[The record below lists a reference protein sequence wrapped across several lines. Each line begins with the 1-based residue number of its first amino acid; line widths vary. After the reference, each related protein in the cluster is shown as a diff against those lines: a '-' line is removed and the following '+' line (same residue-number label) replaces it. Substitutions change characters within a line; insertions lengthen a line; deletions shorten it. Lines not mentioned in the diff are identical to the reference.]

1 MTLQPV
7 PPSEPSEASEAF
19 DYEATLTALAPYL
32 QEVVADVTAAVASVR
47 DELEASEPETLL
59 TQLADVTAELLELI
73 EILASRPLNQRQLQV
88 LSTLEVAANNTAL
101 KARDVCE
108 TFEV

>member
-7 PPSEPSEASEAF
+7 PPSEPSQPEPF

-32 QEVVADVTAAVASVR
+32 QGVVADVTATVASVR

-73 EILASRPLNQRQLQV
+73 EILASRPLNQRQLQM
-88 LSTLEVAANNTAL
+88 LGTLEITANHAAL
-101 KARDVCE
+101 QARDFCE